1 MTPGPPTAARADR
14 VYVTFYTFEFQT
26 VPEHGRW
33 RAYAQPHSA
42 REQSR
47 SFVGSS
53 VVHHG
58 GVRTGFNDLAEGNYR
73 PAPHLRG
80 HIVDR
85 SSVRDDFPAHSEA
98 RCRSL
103 YRSRVLEA
111 VVVSLMV

>member
-1 MTPGPPTAARADR
+1 MTPGPPTAALADR

-33 RAYAQPHSA
+33 RAYAQLTVRASNLD
-42 REQSR
+42 R
-47 SFVGSS
+47 SVGSS